1 MDLLRLHPSFWTREK
16 GFATWQLLRRTAYYR
31 EWSRE
36 FQWQDTAKLFDDSG
50 IARYFKNYP
59 TLQPDE
65 NYARWGHRVRREA
78 PGDLKALEKCGR
90 GLQLLSGFLPQPPKQ
105 SRIPA
110 DWFPIPSEITF
121 PHPNV
126 LDKLTPST
134 LGVAVIVIPRNH
146 KKKEPFKGLSPLTI
160 GGKHFGVD
168 LDHSDDDIYKVILG
182 FEFPGVSSKAAQTK
196 LIANVRDQLKELRK
210 VSVRDRSTKDGLS
223 MIAAALTAWDL
234 YPIKKLI
241 AYAQNIEKGQSK
253 PDFSE
258 LEGDAISMIA
268 EELWPTEYPAKRKVL
283 RERVRNYLK
292 YAQKEIG
299 ALIP

>member
-1 MDLLRLHPSFWTREK
+1 
-16 GFATWQLLRRTAYYR
+16 
-31 EWSRE
+31 
-36 FQWQDTAKLFDDSG
+36 
-50 IARYFKNYP
+50 
-59 TLQPDE
+59 
-65 NYARWGHRVRREA
+65 VRREA

-90 GLQLLSGFLPQPPKQ
+90 DLQLLSDFLPQPPKR

-134 LGVAVIVIPRNH
+134 LGVAVIVIPRNDQ
-146 KKKEPFKGLSPLTI
+146 KKEPFKGLSPLTI
-160 GGKHFGVD
+160 GKEYRGVD
-168 LDHSDDDIYKVILG
+168 LDHSDDDICNEIL

-210 VSVRDRSTKDGLS
+210 EVTVRDRSTKDGLP
-223 MIAAALTAWDL
+223 MIAAAITAWDL

-241 AYAQNIEKGQSK
+241 AYAQNIEKGQGK
-253 PDFSE
+253 PNSRE
-258 LEGDAISMIA
+258 LEGVAISMIA
-268 EELWPTEYPAKRKVL
+268 EELWPTKYSEKKKAL
-283 RERVRNYLK
+283 RERVRSYLK
-292 YAQKEIG
+292 YAQQNID